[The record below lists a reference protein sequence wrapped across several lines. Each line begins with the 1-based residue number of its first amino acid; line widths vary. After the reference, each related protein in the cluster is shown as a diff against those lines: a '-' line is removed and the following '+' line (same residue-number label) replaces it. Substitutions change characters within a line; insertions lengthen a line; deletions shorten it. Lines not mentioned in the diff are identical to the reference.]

1 MKTPALPGFFLLLL
15 LIGALLAPTGMP
27 PARGPGATWHIGGSR
42 ANIAA
47 AYGKLPLSFEANR
60 GQTDAHVQFISR
72 GSGYTLY
79 LTATEA
85 VLTVQRPL
93 GFGEPPAGPG
103 SPQVFSKRKGLGETQ
118 NAKPKEMENNAR
130 SALRMKLVGANVATV
145 VEGLQPLPGKTN
157 YFIGND
163 PAKWHTAIPTYAKV
177 RYKDLYP
184 GVDLVYYGNQ
194 QQLEYDFI
202 VAPGVDPRAIRLAIN
217 GAKKLV
223 TGAGGD
229 LVLHTAE
236 GEVLLRK
243 PVVYQEVAGVRKE
256 IAGRY
261 VLRGKRQI
269 SFEVAAYDAS
279 KPLIIDPVLS
289 YSTYLGGSAEDFGNA
304 IAVDASGNAYVTG
317 GTLSTDFPTKNPS
330 QSASGG
336 RGDAFVAKLDS
347 TGSALVYSTFLGGSG
362 DDFGNGIAVD
372 ASGNA

>member
-27 PARGPGATWHIGGSR
+27 PARGPGGTWHIGGSR

-85 VLTVQRPL
+85 VLTLQRPL
-93 GFGEPPAGPG
+93 GFGELPAGPG
-103 SPQVFSKRKGLGETQ
+103 SPRVFSKRKGLGETQ
-118 NAKPKEMENNAR
+118 NAKPKEIENNTR
-130 SALRMKLVGANVATV
+130 SALRMKLVGANIATV
-145 VEGLQPLPGKTN
+145 VEGLQPLPGKSN

-163 PAKWHTAIPTYAKV
+163 PAKWRTDIPTYAKV

-202 VAPGVDPRAIRLAIN
+202 LAPSADPRIIRLAIA
-217 GAKKLV
+217 GSEKLEV
-223 TGAGGD
+223 GTDGG
-229 LVLHTAE
+229 LVLRTSG
-236 GEVLLRK
+236 GEVRLHK
-243 PVVYQEVAGVRKE
+243 PIVYQQVSGTRKE
-256 IAGRY
+256 ATGRY
-261 VLRGKRQI
+261 VLRGRREI
-269 SFEVAAYDAS
+269 GFEVAAYDAS

-289 YSTYLGGSAEDFGNA
+289 YSTYLGGSARDFGNA
-304 IAVDASGNAYVTG
+304 IA
-317 GTLSTDFPTKNPS
+317 
-330 QSASGG
+330 
-336 RGDAFVAKLDS
+336 LD
-347 TGSALVYSTFLGGSG
+347 
-362 DDFGNGIAVD
+362 
-372 ASGNA
+372 